1 MDNFTTLFTQYSAV
15 EVIYMLIL
23 IGLSFKLVSELV
35 DWFKNKGRVYFKK
48 ETQQENL
55 VDKLDIISEKLDSLS
70 DQISSLE
77 QRVDST
83 ETAIHSLKDKVKGL
97 TDAAASLE
105 EQSQKTDESLNL
117 VQDRLQNQARDRLI
131 ELHHK
136 YVYEYKMIDDI
147 GLQSM
152 ERTYFYYK
160 AAGGNTF
167 IDTLMDEV
175 RELPRPALENRAI
188 LEAIQ

>member
-23 IGLSFKLVSELV
+23 IGLSFKFVSELV
-35 DWFKNKGRVYFKK
+35 DWFKNKGRIYFKK
-48 ETQQENL
+48 ESQQENL
-55 VDKLDIISEKLDSLS
+55 VEKLDTISSKIDSLS
-70 DQISSLE
+70 NQISSLE
-77 QRVDST
+77 TRVDSA
-83 ETAIHSLKDKVKGL
+83 ESAVHSLKDDVCSLKETVN
-97 TDAAASLE
+97 SLE
-105 EQSQKTDESLNL
+105 EQSQKTDESLDL
-117 VQDRLQNQARDRLI
+117 IQKRLQNQARDKLI

-136 YVYEYKMIDDI
+136 YVYEYQMIDDI

-167 IDTLMDEV
+167 IDTLMEEV
-175 RELPRPALENRAI
+175 RELRRPALEDKTI